1 MGNQRIGRPSDKL
14 GVIVVDENLCH
25 ANAARR
31 LLVKLDF
38 QVLVYTSPVEA
49 LKFLKDHIKDI
60 DFALVAVNM
69 KEMHGFQFL
78 DISRKSHKNLQVIM
92 MSVDLTWPT
101 VKRSV
106 ELGARFLVK
115 KPLDANTIN
124 NIWQHLDLK
133 FYWREKIE
141 YLFQG
146 IEPKN
151 DDVFESENKFGE
163 GKRKV
168 AHLMWTPF
176 LQKKFLQA
184 LELLGEAATP
194 RKVQLIMNVNSI
206 GRKQISA
213 HLQKHRKKVEKELR
227 NTDAKKC
234 SNDPEIQPANISD
247 EEMSWDETGN
257 TQETQGKT
265 MYEAMRRALK
275 LGTVFDESQLPNDP
289 FGRQASKGEV
299 DMTGDGYGRDDWT
312 YAFGGNSVVSET
324 QNAEN
329 AKGVMGTKCDS
340 DKQVPNG
347 DAQAQVMKL
356 VTYSDSEDGEA
367 F

>member
-1 MGNQRIGRPSDKL
+1 
-14 GVIVVDENLCH
+14 
-25 ANAARR
+25 
-31 LLVKLDF
+31 
-38 QVLVYTSPVEA
+38 
-49 LKFLKDHIKDI
+49 
-60 DFALVAVNM
+60 
-69 KEMHGFQFL
+69 
-78 DISRKSHKNLQVIM
+78 
-92 MSVDLTWPT
+92 
-101 VKRSV
+101 
-106 ELGARFLVK
+106 
-115 KPLDANTIN
+115 
-124 NIWQHLDLK
+124 
-133 FYWREKIE
+133 
-141 YLFQG
+141 
-146 IEPKN
+146 
-151 DDVFESENKFGE
+151 
-163 GKRKV
+163 
-168 AHLMWTPF
+168 
-176 LQKKFLQA
+176 
-184 LELLGEAATP
+184 
-194 RKVQLIMNVNSI
+194 
-206 GRKQISA
+206 
-213 HLQKHRKKVEKELR
+213 
-227 NTDAKKC
+227 
-234 SNDPEIQPANISD
+234 
-247 EEMSWDETGN
+247 MSWDETGN